1 MARREGSPDAFVG
14 KCAQALHSLGWVLE
28 RRHQQELQDQLGQQD
43 QTLDPDLGRECG
55 DLGRSKQTPVLELEE
70 KAVEHTT
77 SEFTSIR
84 TGKASPALVENLDVH
99 VASYGSNMKL
109 KGLAVITSPEPRMLV
124 VQPFDPS
131 TTGDIDKAI
140 RESKLGLN
148 PVNDGN
154 RLRLPIPELSE
165 ERRVELVKSVKG
177 MAEEGRVRIRGVRKD
192 GMDFGKRQKANN
204 ELTEDGF
211 HDFEGEVQDLT
222 NKYVKEI
229 DTLVEA
235 KEKEVMTV

>member
-1 MARREGSPDAFVG
+1 MENINDI
-14 KCAQALHSLGWVLE
+14 
-28 RRHQQELQDQLGQQD
+28 
-43 QTLDPDLGRECG
+43 
-55 DLGRSKQTPVLELEE
+55 EE
-70 KAVEHTT
+70 AMKKAVEHTT

-165 ERRVELVKSVKG
+165 ERRVEMVRSVKR

-192 GMDFGKRQKANN
+192 GMDLGKRQKANN
-204 ELTEDGF
+204 ELTEDGL

-229 DTLVEA
+229 DDLVDA